1 MCSWSVVVFIKST
14 ARLKSDIEDCRTNVD
29 LLLAQ
34 LCNFNLN
41 LLIMTKGQLISEC
54 LFDVLNFQKKKKTTK
69 NLTNFC
75 PESKKWSNHIF
86 LYTRAEI
93 CQIFRWFFGKF
104 KIIKKTF

>member
-54 LFDVLNFQKKKKTTK
+54 LFDVLNFQKKNNEKFDKLLSH
-69 NLTNFC
+69 NLK
-75 PESKKWSNHIF
+75 SG
-86 LYTRAEI
+86 
-93 CQIFRWFFGKF
+93 QIRK
-104 KIIKKTF
+104 